1 MSTSQNKVAPK
12 RKIRPARK
20 QVAVDQIDKTEQV
33 QTGKEYSASTFTGMW
48 SSLIKKLCS
57 IWFALRHLVQQ
68 VGRRRP

>member
-33 QTGKEYSASTFTGMW
+33 QTGKEYSELI
-48 SSLIKKLCS
+48 SSNQL
-57 IWFALRHLVQQ
+57 H
-68 VGRRRP
+68 P